1 MRKQWYPWVPL
12 KRFPIQVL
20 LKLMR
25 SVIRARLA
33 DHLEGFSQRQAARE
47 TERAMK
53 LLSNRELA
61 RRYMREVRW

>member
-1 MRKQWYPWVPL
+1 
-12 KRFPIQVL
+12 
-20 LKLMR
+20 MR